1 MCEIIIQHP
10 YQPRHSGATQDSS
23 SIGHRP
29 WNGAKAHAFPLS
41 TGDPVS
47 LPTEGPFRDPIS
59 SSPSSLFVFYLA
71 HLRLRRKFSRSLVL
85 PRSLNS
91 HRSLLSPT
99 SSSSLSQIRCAIP
112 SPSFQL
118 SSTLPFHHVLQQV
131 YSCPGLCRLGQPRL
145 CWSDSR
151 LSPVGHWVS
160 SLCRYGAFWAIIA
173 VAPRLTFRS
182 RS

>member
-1 MCEIIIQHP
+1 MKLSYSTHTSRATAELVHWAPPLQRGQSPRFSPFDGRPCFPSHP
-10 YQPRHSGATQDSS
+10 
-23 SIGHRP
+23 
-29 WNGAKAHAFPLS
+29 
-41 TGDPVS
+41 
-47 LPTEGPFRDPIS
+47 EGPFRDPIS

-71 HLRLRRKFSRSLVL
+71 HLRLRRKFSRSLAL

>member
-1 MCEIIIQHP
+1 MKFPYSRYTGRATAEPLMAARPLGTAQLQRGQSPHFSPFDGRPCFPSHP
-10 YQPRHSGATQDSS
+10 
-23 SIGHRP
+23 
-29 WNGAKAHAFPLS
+29 
-41 TGDPVS
+41 
-47 LPTEGPFRDPIS
+47 EGPFRDPTP
-59 SSPSSLFVFYLA
+59 SSPSSLFVFYFA
-71 HLRLRRKFSRSLVL
+71 HPRLRRKFSRSLAL

-91 HRSLLSPT
+91 QRSLLSPT

-118 SSTLPFHHVLQQV
+118 SSTLPFHNDLQQV
-131 YSCPGLCRLGQPRL
+131 YFCPGLCRLGQPRL

-160 SLCRYGAFWAIIA
+160 SLCGYGVMAIIA